1 LTITTAALAAALC
14 TMTPRPDTIRLGS
27 LQEGAVYL
35 ATAALVVSGAI
46 WLVLHYFLTKQ
57 GAFGPAI
64 HPAEP
69 WMLRIH
75 GAAAMAALIVYGSLL
90 PIHVRRAW
98 AMRRNVVLGSSV
110 VCFMLLLTVTGYLLY
125 YAGSE
130 ELRPI
135 ISAAHWILGLAVP
148 LLLCWHVASG
158 RAAVAKGV
166 RA

>member
-1 LTITTAALAAALC
+1 
-14 TMTPRPDTIRLGS
+14 MTPRPDTIRLGS

-35 ATAALVVSGAI
+35 ATAALVISGAI
-46 WLVLHYFLTKQ
+46 WLVLHYFMVKQ
-57 GAFGPAI
+57 GEFGPTP

-98 AMRRNVVLGSSV
+98 AVRRNVVLGISV
-110 VCFMLLLTVTGYLLY
+110 ICFMLLLTVTGYLLY
-125 YAGSE
+125 YAASE

-148 LLLCWHVASG
+148 LLLWWHVASG
-158 RAAVAKGV
+158 HGASAKAAKA
-166 RA
+166 